1 MRIQGVS
8 IVTIWGW
15 YLQTVSYYK
24 QETCIF
30 IDADYIPENF
40 TTELAWNLSN
50 HGLETYISIFLG
62 GGLLLF
68 DSDIYLTWKSF
79 SLGYSPVTL

>member
-1 MRIQGVS
+1 MDNKIRSSVRVRVVS

-24 QETCIF
+24 QKTCIF

-40 TTELAWNLSN
+40 TTELA
-50 HGLETYISIFLG
+50 
-62 GGLLLF
+62 
-68 DSDIYLTWKSF
+68 
-79 SLGYSPVTL
+79 